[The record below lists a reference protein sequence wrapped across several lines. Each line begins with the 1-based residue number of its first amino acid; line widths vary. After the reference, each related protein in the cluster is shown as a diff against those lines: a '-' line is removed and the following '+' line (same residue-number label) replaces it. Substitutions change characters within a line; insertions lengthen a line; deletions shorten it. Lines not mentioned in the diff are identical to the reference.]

1 MHQFRKTIYILISE
15 IEESAGNREAWA
27 VLERSK
33 DVLNKE
39 RAATAEDVPCWRRGN
54 FENVCMQ
61 YCNQQVIRKL
71 ARQVGDRMF
80 EGAMKDMDATLA
92 EITENDNERNLAI
105 SRLKRLIRLAKFFP

>member
-39 RAATAEDVPCWRRGN
+39 RAATAKDVPCWRCGN